1 MAFSPTL
8 TSYPF
13 DTTLFRTG
21 ATRLNAG
28 ILLMAA
34 GLSRRYRAASGGQHK
49 LSGRLPGGGT
59 VFGQS
64 VHHAQQSGLLVTV
77 ILRPEDTG
85 LQALAARAGVP
96 FHCVASGGLGE
107 SIAAGVA
114 ATPTWPGWLV
124 ALADMPLLAPE
135 TYLQV
140 NAALAHAV
148 CARAVY
154 GEEAGHPVGFRAE
167 MRTALCALTGDQGAR
182 ALLKSTPP
190 RRVPVDDPGCV
201 WDIDLPDQLPRAAQ

>member
-1 MAFSPTL
+1 M
-8 TSYPF
+8 
-13 DTTLFRTG
+13 
-21 ATRLNAG
+21 NAG

-49 LSGRLPGGGT
+49 LFGRLPSGDT
-59 VFGQS
+59 VFEQS
-64 VHHAQQSGLLVTV
+64 LRHAQQSGLSVRV

-85 LQALAARAGVP
+85 LQALAAQAGAA

-114 ATPTWPGWLV
+114 ATAGLPGWLV
-124 ALADMPLLAPE
+124 ALADMPQLTPE

-140 NAALAHAV
+140 NAALAHAR

-154 GEEAGHPVGFRAE
+154 AGQAGHPVGFRAE
-167 MRTALCALTGDQGAR
+167 MLSALCALTGDEGAR
-182 ALLKSTPP
+182 ALLNGSPP
-190 RRVPVDDPGCV
+190 ARVVVDDPGCV
-201 WDIDLPDQLPRAAQ
+201 WDIDLPSQLPRPAQ